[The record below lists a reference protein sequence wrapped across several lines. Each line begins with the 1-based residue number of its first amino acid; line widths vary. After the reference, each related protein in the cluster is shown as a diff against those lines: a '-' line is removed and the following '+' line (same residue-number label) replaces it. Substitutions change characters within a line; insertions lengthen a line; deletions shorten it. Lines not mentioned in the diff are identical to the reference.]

1 LTFPVKE
8 IRENHLYYFPADLG
22 QEKIRASCLQG
33 VEQGRPP
40 CSAESG
46 GFLYAINADGWRLC
60 RAWRRVKRGSKEEES
75 MVKKLYIGN
84 LAEGVTEDDL
94 MANFSEIGKVVSL
107 AIIRDKITGLSRGF
121 GFVEMATEA
130 QAQEAI
136 QTFNGGELLGRT
148 IRVDE
153 AKPKGDQDERPR
165 GTGSRHGGFSSQ
177 APRRGGGP
185 RRSGGGGREGRQF

>member
-1 LTFPVKE
+1 
-8 IRENHLYYFPADLG
+8 
-22 QEKIRASCLQG
+22 
-33 VEQGRPP
+33 
-40 CSAESG
+40 
-46 GFLYAINADGWRLC
+46 
-60 RAWRRVKRGSKEEES
+60 

-136 QTFNGGELLGRT
+136 QTFKERAARGEF
-148 IRVDE
+148 
-153 AKPKGDQDERPR
+153 AKHPIVP
-165 GTGSRHGGFSSQ
+165 
-177 APRRGGGP
+177 APPRRG
-185 RRSGGGGREGRQF
+185 